1 MDTKTSV
8 IKNVHGII
16 EDHQRRLFLDLA
28 SYVDQQLSKHLTERG
43 IRSEKRT
50 RFDSDDVVV
59 RDEVW
64 FRVSSLGMFFDFLPG
79 KPIVLHSLKLTAK
92 STLKIMGFDLKT
104 ESPKTSR
111 EAPIFRCNPAV
122 SFREGSGQVTWHSSI
137 MEALPPSRPSSNE
150 VTPNATTRRSVS
162 YNLVSWGV

>member
-1 MDTKTSV
+1 VVATQIFFGIFTPNFGEDELILTSIFFKWV
-8 IKNVHGII
+8 
-16 EDHQRRLFLDLA
+16 
-28 SYVDQQLSKHLTERG
+28 
-43 IRSEKRT
+43 
-50 RFDSDDVVV
+50 
-59 RDEVW
+59 
-64 FRVSSLGMFFDFLPG
+64 MFFDFLPG

-150 VTPNATTRRSVS
+150 VPQAGHPKSHLISDDHIIGIKTCAFLTADPTFREMFAQLLIYIRGQVQK
-162 YNLVSWGV
+162 

>member
-43 IRSEKRT
+43 TRSEKRT

-64 FRVSSLGMFFDFLPG
+64 FRVSNLGMFFDFLPR
-79 KPIVLHSLKLTAK
+79 KPIGVTLPETIISAK
-92 STLKIMGFDLKT
+92 
-104 ESPKTSR
+104 
-111 EAPIFRCNPAV
+111 AP
-122 SFREGSGQVTWHSSI
+122 
-137 MEALPPSRPSSNE
+137 
-150 VTPNATTRRSVS
+150 
-162 YNLVSWGV
+162 